1 LLELL
6 AAPWTSALGR
16 LSYVHTH
23 TTPWDTPFQQT
34 VRIPALAPIEEEI
47 EIPPPAPIDFAPI
60 VPAAAA
66 EPGAEAAAGAE
77 EADAQAN
84 ARANAQANAQANA
97 RAGGAAEAELQPE
110 EPGAQQEP
118 LEPHAEPEEE
128 EEELLWTRIR
138 TGLNRLRRSMG
149 GLSSGDE
156 EWEPEAQHEP
166 EEPEEPQVEPEAQQE
181 PQIEAEA
188 PAGPEGRPGAE
199 PEAEHVP
206 QPEPEVEAGAAAGST
221 RGTRQKP
228 QPKAAGKSSKSQRG
242 PKSPPAAVPIRKSP
256 RITKTGEPLLKSEFV
271 GGKPIAVPYKRSQEL
286 TPPGQAGSSTG
297 AERVSSPESTTGMQL
312 PTSGRKE
319 PGGPPL
325 SASGLAALARAAA
338 RVAAAAAPPPGS
350 NGLTLLAEAATSLA
364 APEEP
369 VPAGAPAGVP
379 SSPSSGVDVP
389 APSPGAGVPQASV
402 PQTGVPLSAPEAG
415 APPASAPEAGAPGLG
430 GLPQAS
436 GGVPAAQ
443 QGADNESWADTGS
456 PRRDQCE
463 EGEWIEEWKERRGN
477 GLVLI
482 YRGIVNEYG
491 DVIRKK
497 MIKAYREPGH
507 LTGRDLELERYQSM
521 IDGTFLVDR
530 PHEELEDVHEETDVP
545 RRPAVPMSWRKT
557 KFEIGYRAWSSDTEQ
572 ALYRVM
578 RRLDTLQQV
587 DILVS
592 RYVEGELV
600 EGAGIPE
607 NIGSQE
613 LVAFDMPSEW
623 LQEFFDATN
632 EDIVIRP
639 PTPPSTESQPT
650 TDVDL
655 PGEDIGPNNWKFR
668 VQVHVDN
675 SIPGVSLVY
684 RSICR
689 WEDNFQINVILTR
702 IVDGQVVQGKPYRG
716 DFQVHYYG
724 DNMPN
729 EFLEAFLQGV
739 KDAEEE
745 ERLEAMQAG
754 GTAGVSAG
762 PPVSIAQPVS
772 VAVQVSEGVPVSA
785 SIPVSAGLVQETGL
799 PPAIPVC
806 APVSAATTATQ
817 HNSNNNNSN
826 YGNTNNNSSSNN
838 KCTGV

>member
-1 LLELL
+1 
-6 AAPWTSALGR
+6 
-16 LSYVHTH
+16 
-23 TTPWDTPFQQT
+23 
-34 VRIPALAPIEEEI
+34 
-47 EIPPPAPIDFAPI
+47 
-60 VPAAAA
+60 
-66 EPGAEAAAGAE
+66 
-77 EADAQAN
+77 
-84 ARANAQANAQANA
+84 
-97 RAGGAAEAELQPE
+97 
-110 EPGAQQEP
+110 
-118 LEPHAEPEEE
+118 
-128 EEELLWTRIR
+128 
-138 TGLNRLRRSMG
+138 
-149 GLSSGDE
+149 
-156 EWEPEAQHEP
+156 
-166 EEPEEPQVEPEAQQE
+166 
-181 PQIEAEA
+181 
-188 PAGPEGRPGAE
+188 
-199 PEAEHVP
+199 
-206 QPEPEVEAGAAAGST
+206 
-221 RGTRQKP
+221 
-228 QPKAAGKSSKSQRG
+228 
-242 PKSPPAAVPIRKSP
+242 
-256 RITKTGEPLLKSEFV
+256 
-271 GGKPIAVPYKRSQEL
+271 
-286 TPPGQAGSSTG
+286 
-297 AERVSSPESTTGMQL
+297 MQL

-338 RVAAAAAPPPGS
+338 RAAAAAAPPPGS
-350 NGLTLLAEAATSLA
+350 SGLTLLAEAATSLA
-364 APEEP
+364 APVEP
-369 VPAGAPAGVP
+369 VPAGAPADVP

-389 APSPGAGVPQASV
+389 APGPGAGVPQASV
-402 PQTGVPLSAPEAG
+402 PQAGVPLSAPEAG

-436 GGVPAAQ
+436 SGVPAAQ
-443 QGADNESWADTGS
+443 QGADDESWADTGS

-463 EGEWIEEWKERRGN
+463 EGEWIEEWNERRGN
-477 GLVLI
+477 GLVLT

-491 DVIRKK
+491 DVVRKK

-507 LTGRDLELERYQSM
+507 LHGRDLELERYQSM

-530 PHEELEDVHEETDVP
+530 PHDDDEVEDVHEETDVP
-545 RRPAVPMSWRKT
+545 RRPSVPMSWRKT
-557 KFEIGYRAWSSDTEQ
+557 KFEIRYRAWSSDTEQ

-578 RRLDTLQQV
+578 RRQDTLQQV

-632 EDIVIRP
+632 EDMMIRP

-668 VQVHVDN
+668 VQVYVDN
-675 SIPGVSLVY
+675 SIPGISLVF

-689 WEDNFQINVILTR
+689 WEDNFTVNVILTR
-702 IVDGQVVQGKPYRG
+702 IVNGQVVQGKVYRG
-716 DFQVHYYG
+716 DFEVHYYG

-772 VAVQVSEGVPVSA
+772 ASVQVSEGVPSSAGVPVSA
-785 SIPVSAGLVQETGL
+785 SPVQETGL
-799 PPAIPVC
+799 PPATPVS
-806 APVSAATTATQ
+806 APVSAATPAAPTTATTTATQ
-817 HNSNNNNSN
+817 QQQQQQTTNSNNSNTNSN
-826 YGNTNNNSSSNN
+826 NSNN